1 MLHFQMEIFG
11 RKKYRQQFSDSKKFE
26 VNNCPL
32 LTMTPLS
39 DIMGNNLESIT
50 VTREAHCR

>member
-1 MLHFQMEIFG
+1 MEIFG